1 MIRRNFSTCGKA
13 PFLLD
18 KKFEDEMK
26 ALVLIDTLLFSLLFL
41 CAKMHMFLILTNVS
55 QFCWFITIS
64 GRCMIRGEE
73 GWGMITIA
81 TTLIIIFIVIIL
93 IGTLMVA
100 GKSDPGY
107 GKKAKNT
114 TVTISAIYLLVT
126 VLAVA
131 GIAVY
136 VYFI

>member
-1 MIRRNFSTCGKA
+1 MIREK
-13 PFLLD
+13 
-18 KKFEDEMK
+18 
-26 ALVLIDTLLFSLLFL
+26 
-41 CAKMHMFLILTNVS
+41 
-55 QFCWFITIS
+55 
-64 GRCMIRGEE
+64 E

-81 TTLIIIFIVIIL
+81 TTLIVIFLVIIL

-114 TVTISAIYLLVT
+114 TVTISAIYLFVT

-131 GIAVY
+131 GIAAY
-136 VYFI
+136 VYFS